1 MSATVDSL
9 PVAWL
14 RRIGAMTLFLG
25 QVLARIIP
33 AFGKP
38 GLIVKQIYNAGARS
52 LVIIMLSGL
61 FVGMVLGLLGFD
73 TLQRFGSEDSLG
85 VLAALGMLKV
95 LGPVLT
101 ALLFA
106 GRAGTSLTSEIG
118 LMKST
123 DQLTA
128 MQMMAVDPLRYVVAP
143 RFLGGIIAMPL
154 LAATF
159 SVIGLYGAQL
169 IGVQQMGVDV
179 GAFWSQTQNAVDL
192 RDVTEGVVKSLVFG
206 VACSLIAVYE
216 GYNCEPTPEG
226 VGLATTRTVVTSSV
240 HGAAVELSADRRVPN
255 KELIGM
261 TTMKNS
267 RSLEIGTGLFV
278 LLGFAALAFL
288 TTQLPGTSLKFGG
301 GDGGYTRHGEVRQ
314 HRRPQAG
321 LAGHHGGRARR
332 TRRVD
337 PLRPQGLQGGGRAA
351 YRKSIHGD
359 PRRQRRQHPDRGS
372 ARRQVRRHRSRRLG
386 NLPQAGRSNR
396 VHAVGHRARESGQQV
411 LRQHGEQGTG
421 RAEGRRAG
429 AHRSRNDA
437 VDAANRSGWVHRML
451 C

>member
-1 MSATVDSL
+1 MSARIEPERGDSA
-9 PVAWL
+9 VIAWL
-14 RRIGAMTLFLG
+14 RRLGAMTLFFC
-25 QVLARIIP
+25 QVCARIGP
-33 AFGKP
+33 SLGKP

-52 LVIIMLSGL
+52 LVIVMLSGL

-192 RDVTEGVVKSLVFG
+192 RDVTEGIVKSLVFG

-216 GYNCEPTPEG
+216 GYQCEPTPEG

-240 HGAAVELSADRRVPN
+240 
-255 KELIGM
+255 M
-261 TTMKNS
+261 
-267 RSLEIGTGLFV
+267 V
-278 LLGFAALAFL
+278 LLLNYLLTAAFL
-288 TTQLPGTSLKFGG
+288 T
-301 GDGGYTRHGEVRQ
+301 
-314 HRRPQAG
+314 
-321 LAGHHGGRARR
+321 
-332 TRRVD
+332 
-337 PLRPQGLQGGGRAA
+337 
-351 YRKSIHGD
+351 KS
-359 PRRQRRQHPDRGS
+359 
-372 ARRQVRRHRSRRLG
+372 
-386 NLPQAGRSNR
+386 
-396 VHAVGHRARESGQQV
+396 
-411 LRQHGEQGTG
+411 
-421 RAEGRRAG
+421 
-429 AHRSRNDA
+429 
-437 VDAANRSGWVHRML
+437 
-451 C
+451 

>member
-1 MSATVDSL
+1 MSGPSIQL
-9 PVAWL
+9 PIAAL
-14 RRIGAMTLFLG
+14 RRVGSMTLFFG
-25 QVLARIIP
+25 QVWRASCPR
-33 AFGKP
+33 FGKP

-159 SVIGLYGAQL
+159 SVIGLFGAQL

-192 RDVTEGVVKSLVFG
+192 RDVTEGIVKSLVFG

-240 HGAAVELSADRRVPN
+240 
-255 KELIGM
+255 M
-261 TTMKNS
+261 
-267 RSLEIGTGLFV
+267 V
-278 LLGFAALAFL
+278 LLLNYLLTAAFL
-288 TTQLPGTSLKFGG
+288 T
-301 GDGGYTRHGEVRQ
+301 
-314 HRRPQAG
+314 
-321 LAGHHGGRARR
+321 
-332 TRRVD
+332 
-337 PLRPQGLQGGGRAA
+337 
-351 YRKSIHGD
+351 KS
-359 PRRQRRQHPDRGS
+359 
-372 ARRQVRRHRSRRLG
+372 
-386 NLPQAGRSNR
+386 
-396 VHAVGHRARESGQQV
+396 
-411 LRQHGEQGTG
+411 
-421 RAEGRRAG
+421 
-429 AHRSRNDA
+429 
-437 VDAANRSGWVHRML
+437 
-451 C
+451 